1 MRMTSLLPCLLFL
14 LASFSGFA
22 QQINV
27 AVDHA
32 PPYSIIKDNGEVQ
45 GLILDILETV
55 QAQVGVNY
63 QINTIP
69 CPFSRCMRMIAQGEV
84 DVMGGLIRTPQREK
98 LINFVEPAYMAL
110 TSSFVFY
117 AKQDSDIR
125 VEQYTDLYTKRIA
138 VVRGGVFYPRFDED
152 RQLNKVPV
160 FSEQV
165 AFDLLLKGRV
175 DLVIAVEDTAEVAME
190 VLGQPIEKLKKV
202 SYRHAQPIYGHM
214 AMSKRFSDTE
224 LAKKIRLTMRQ
235 LAVKKQLDAVVA
247 KYKLPPVSEHL
258 SDLVPAHP

>member
-84 DVMGGLIRTPQREK
+84 DVMGG
-98 LINFVEPAYMAL
+98 
-110 TSSFVFY
+110 
-117 AKQDSDIR
+117 
-125 VEQYTDLYTKRIA
+125 
-138 VVRGGVFYPRFDED
+138 
-152 RQLNKVPV
+152 
-160 FSEQV
+160 
-165 AFDLLLKGRV
+165 
-175 DLVIAVEDTAEVAME
+175 
-190 VLGQPIEKLKKV
+190 
-202 SYRHAQPIYGHM
+202 
-214 AMSKRFSDTE
+214 
-224 LAKKIRLTMRQ
+224 
-235 LAVKKQLDAVVA
+235 
-247 KYKLPPVSEHL
+247 
-258 SDLVPAHP
+258 